1 MRRFIVAVL
10 LVAALAGC
18 SARAGSQA
26 AATTT
31 TAPDAA
37 AIWREVVQC
46 LRDNGMPNLP
56 DPRIDGDGQA
66 HFPGG
71 DPGDP
76 PPQARRACEPIFNRL
91 PASVREDGGETSG
104 DASRPPADIPAL
116 LRFARCM
123 REQGMPDWPDP
134 KADGTFPLVG
144 TSIRQIARALQIS
157 EETVKAHVSSILAKL
172 QLADRT
178 QAAIFGLQQRLVPL
192 DEALDEEDG
201 AHGAESFVEGEDCIL

>member
-1 MRRFIVAVL
+1 MRRFIGGRHAVLGVL

-18 SARAGSQA
+18 SAPAGSQ

-56 DPRIDGDGQA
+56 DPQIDADGQP

-76 PPQARRACEPIFNRL
+76 PPRARRACEPIYNRL
-91 PASVREDGGETSG
+91 PASVREGGGPEGGE
-104 DASRPPADIPAL
+104 ASRPPADLPAL

-134 KADGTFPLVG
+134 KADGTFPVAG
-144 TSIRQIARALQIS
+144 TALEREGKSPRFLKAARACARLNPDP
-157 EETVKAHVSSILAKL
+157 TGSI
-172 QLADRT
+172 
-178 QAAIFGLQQRLVPL
+178 
-192 DEALDEEDG
+192 
-201 AHGAESFVEGEDCIL
+201 HGS

>member
-56 DPRIDGDGQA
+56 DPRIDSDGQP

-76 PPQARRACEPIFNRL
+76 PPQAQRACEPIFNRL

-104 DASRPPADIPAL
+104 DASPPPADIPAL

-144 TSIRQIARALQIS
+144 TSIEREGKSPRFLKAARAC
-157 EETVKAHVSSILAKL
+157 
-172 QLADRT
+172 R
-178 QAAIFGLQQRLVPL
+178 RLNPDPTGSV
-192 DEALDEEDG
+192 
-201 AHGAESFVEGEDCIL
+201 HGS

>member
-1 MRRFIVAVL
+1 MRRFIVAAL

-18 SARAGSQA
+18 SGAAGSQA
-26 AATTT
+26 ATTT
-31 TAPDAA
+31 TTPDVH

-56 DPRIDGDGQA
+56 DPRIDAQGQP

-71 DPGDP
+71 DPGDA
-76 PPQARRACEPIFNRL
+76 PPQAERACMPIFNRL
-91 PASVREDGGETSG
+91 PASVREDGTPEGGE
-104 DASRPPADIPAL
+104 ASRPPADIPAL

-144 TSIRQIARALQIS
+144 TSLVREGKSPRFLKAVRACRRFNPDPKGGI
-157 EETVKAHVSSILAKL
+157 
-172 QLADRT
+172 
-178 QAAIFGLQQRLVPL
+178 
-192 DEALDEEDG
+192 
-201 AHGAESFVEGEDCIL
+201 HGS